1 MSDTKSAEGFRT
13 RRERRV
19 ARRRG
24 RILVAAAQVFAQE
37 GFASAT
43 TRQIAEAADIAEGT
57 LYNYFGSKRE
67 ILLAIA
73 RESETPM
80 VRALQEL
87 SGLEGRDA
95 MVALFEKALDISE
108 AQLPFTQTL
117 VSEAWVDDDILQEF
131 VIVRLQLIHGLLA
144 ALIAEQV
151 QAGHFRPVDPDLG
164 ARLLMGMFGGLIV
177 PALRGVAPLPSH
189 EERRA
194 IAQRVVGV
202 LLEGVLP
209 QESPLRQVSSAS

>member
-1 MSDTKSAEGFRT
+1 MSERKNPEQFQA
-13 RRERRV
+13 RRQRRI

-24 RILVAAAQVFAQE
+24 RILAAAAQVFAQQ
-37 GFASAT
+37 GYAGAT
-43 TRQIAEAADIAEGT
+43 TRQIAEAADLAEGT
-57 LYNYFGSKRE
+57 LYNYFGGKRE

-87 SGLEGRDA
+87 GGLEGREA

-131 VIVRLQLIHGLLA
+131 VVVRLRQIHQLLA
-144 ALIAEQV
+144 ALIAAQV
-151 QAGHFRPVDPDLG
+151 EAGVFRPVDPGLG
-164 ARLLMGMFGGLIV
+164 AQLVMGMFGGLIL

-189 EERRA
+189 QERRT
-194 IAQRVVGV
+194 IAEKVVGV

-209 QESPLRQVSSAS
+209 RARTLGRDGASD